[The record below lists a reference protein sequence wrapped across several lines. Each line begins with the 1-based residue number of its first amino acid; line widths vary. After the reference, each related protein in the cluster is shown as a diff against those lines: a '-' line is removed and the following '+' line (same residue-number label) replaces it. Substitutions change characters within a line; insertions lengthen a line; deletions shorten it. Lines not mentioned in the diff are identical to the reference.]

1 MRREGFGSSVA
12 AARRCSVQVPKWAS
26 RGECWMV
33 VGLVAA
39 ALRRIGDLS
48 KDISSILHSFKS
60 EIERQAGIMDAWLNE
75 NYL

>member
-1 MRREGFGSSVA
+1 MRREGFGVA

-26 RGECWMV
+26 RGELWMV

-48 KDISSILHSFKS
+48 KDISSILYSRANEPGWK
-60 EIERQAGIMDAWLNE
+60 AGMDS
-75 NYL
+75 YGS